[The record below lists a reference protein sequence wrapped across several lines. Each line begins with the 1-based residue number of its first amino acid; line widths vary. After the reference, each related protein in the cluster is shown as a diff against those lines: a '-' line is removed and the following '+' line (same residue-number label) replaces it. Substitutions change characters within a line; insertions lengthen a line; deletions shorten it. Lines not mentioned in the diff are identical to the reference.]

1 MITDS
6 DINALKNYFENRK
19 DIAFAFLFGSQAK
32 GTAKKLSDIDIAVY
46 FYPDK
51 RHPIEY
57 EEEVFYDTED
67 EVWDDLEKI
76 LKREVEMLV
85 MNRVSATVAA
95 SAIRGIPL
103 AINDWGL
110 YLDFMLIV
118 TREAE
123 DFGNMI
129 IEDFLER
136 MKHERRAASKTA
148 ETH

>member
-136 MKHERRAASKTA
+136 MKLERRA
-148 ETH
+148 